1 MGAKASYLIFCD
13 PAPTGL
19 GLQTAVETLRINDLL
34 ADANDFV
41 VAGKPHVFLNK
52 AGFDI
57 GPVTAEQV
65 RVVADV
71 TLEGNARR
79 SFRLYVC
86 IEGIPCVGVGQD
98 PLQATTDG
106 GHALLNGLVEFGEPG
121 QDCADFLDAM
131 LKREEDRLDAPA
143 AGLMAAAERAVVRPA
158 APKPARKPQ
167 PPAPAAPPTK
177 KATKSQTAAIIKKI
191 LKP

>member
-19 GLQTAVETLRINDLL
+19 GLQTAVETLRINDRPT
-34 ADANDFV
+34 DANDFV

-131 LKREEDRLDAPA
+131 LKREEDRLDPA
-143 AGLMAAAERAVVRPA
+143 AGLMAAAERAVVRST
-158 APKPARKPQ
+158 APKPARKLQ
-167 PPAPAAPPTK
+167 PPAPAVPPTK